1 MQYSCKNIY
10 VLFIPYRN
18 ISSVEKNAATN
29 ATHTVR
35 YADKFNDVAYLTA
48 CGAWSGNRFSTE
60 LSSLTGCLTRNF
72 LNVFLK
78 NLSLSFYTTPR
89 RDSSDLP
96 PFGGFFRNLFR

>member
-1 MQYSCKNIY
+1 MQFVCENIY

-18 ISSVEKNAATN
+18 ISSVEKNATTN
-29 ATHTVR
+29 ATHAVR

-48 CGAWSGNRFSTE
+48 CRAWSGNRFSTE

-78 NLSLSFYTTPR
+78 NLSQILYTPGVAPR
-89 RDSSDLP
+89 KVKWEIDR
-96 PFGGFFRNLFR
+96 